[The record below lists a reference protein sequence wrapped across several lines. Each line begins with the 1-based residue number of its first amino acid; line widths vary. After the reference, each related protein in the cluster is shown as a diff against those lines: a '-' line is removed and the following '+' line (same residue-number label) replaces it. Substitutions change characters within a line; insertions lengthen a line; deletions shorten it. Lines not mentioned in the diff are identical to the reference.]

1 MSKLR
6 AVVVAML
13 FTATCWAVDLPDS
26 YDKAAALGDAQEK
39 APATKAYF
47 SKVLMPYFAG
57 NYASV
62 LKSCF
67 SSVKRPDASAFSFV
81 AAISSDGHVIRIYNN
96 RETNIFAC
104 LRESLKDE
112 VFPNPPVSPYY
123 LHVDMSFNDDPPHQ
137 RVARLSP
144 PLTVATK
151 QNSSRSDC
159 WHAESSTS
167 IPRKDEMK
175 EVESP
180 ELREPP
186 LIEKNVEWGTSS
198 RLFPLR
204 LFSRIPS
211 EKAVRLPLW
220 AVWVVG
226 DFDREVADDALEFA
240 GGSEIDRL
248 VDVVR
253 RRMIAHVQ
261 P

>member
-1 MSKLR
+1 
-6 AVVVAML
+6 
-13 FTATCWAVDLPDS
+13 
-26 YDKAAALGDAQEK
+26 
-39 APATKAYF
+39 
-47 SKVLMPYFAG
+47 MPYFAG

-175 EVESP
+175 EVDSP

-186 LIEKNVEWGTSS
+186 LIEKNVEWAPRRDYFPCDCSVAYLRKKLSDFHSGRLGSS
-198 RLFPLR
+198 ATLIVR
-204 LFSRIPS
+204 SRTMPS
-211 EKAVRLPLW
+211 NLPAAPRSTGWLMSSDG
-220 AVWVVG
+220 A
-226 DFDREVADDALEFA
+226 
-240 GGSEIDRL
+240 
-248 VDVVR
+248 
-253 RRMIAHVQ
+253 
-261 P
+261 